1 MYQEP
6 ETSCRNRAFICEV
19 KQLAKM
25 SKKKGKTRLKP
36 FQYPT
41 ILLETSQTEFGVM
54 PSMMFI
60 KYWGKREVASGFT
73 CELEGVR
80 VRYALTVQ

>member
-1 MYQEP
+1 M
-6 ETSCRNRAFICEV
+6 
-19 KQLAKM
+19 
-25 SKKKGKTRLKP
+25 
-36 FQYPT
+36 

-54 PSMMFI
+54 PSVMFI

-80 VRYALTVQ
+80 VRFALTVQ